1 MVYKANDSIISIQ
14 AETTQPIYTNVVF
27 WSYDR
32 GTAKL
37 RFKLIKGNTPLSLA
51 EGTTVPIR
59 LMFKSTTA
67 EGGYGKHDYLATIE
81 DRLNGIVS
89 IVLEDNILGYQGRV
103 DGSIYI
109 DFPNNQ
115 SLDTAGRF
123 TFSIKRSPIDDSTP
137 ELEDYY
143 FNGFSQMIDKVE
155 KIVLQTTAEINQAAD
170 DVTKKLNDA
179 DVSLG
184 KLNQEVKNLEG
195 KINEG
200 EQYFVT
206 KSSTEKGLLIYKNNF
221 ITTEDWNS
229 LQTSGIYY
237 CAGATGENM
246 PISGTLYGYLVV
258 IKSASVVVQ
267 LFISNGNF
275 YNRIMSGSPLTWFNW
290 NKLSNDSTV
299 VHNSGN
305 ESIDGFKD
313 FRQIPTVNNVS
324 VALDQFISKTVK
336 TTNTTD
342 FTNESS
348 VRFERDGRSVVA
360 NFSITNKSAN
370 FAGWKNLMAF
380 PKGYTPTSLK
390 DWGGTLANKTNRN
403 PALSVYANGSGIV
416 VMVST
421 TNLPEN
427 QECSGTVSYFTNDVW
442 PNE

>member
-109 DFPNNQ
+109 DFPNHQ

-155 KIVLQTTAEINQAAD
+155 KIVLQTTAEINQVAD
-170 DVTKKLNDA
+170 DVTKKLIDA

>member
-1 MVYKANDSIISIQ
+1 MVYKVNDSIISIQ
-14 AETTQPIYTNVVF
+14 VEAMQPIYTNIVF
-27 WSYDR
+27 WSHDR

-37 RFKLIKGNTPLSLA
+37 RFKLIKGNTPLILA

-67 EGGYGKHDYLATIE
+67 EGGYGKHDYLATVE

-123 TFSIKRSPIDDSTP
+123 TFYIKRSPIDDSTP

-143 FNGFSQMIDKVE
+143 FNGFSQVIDKVE
-155 KIVLQTTAEINQAAD
+155 KIVLQTKAEINQAVD
-170 DVTKKLNDA
+170 DVAKKINDT
-179 DVSLG
+179 DVSLEN
-184 KLNQEVKNLEG
+184 LNQEVKNLEG

-206 KSSTEKGLLIYKNNF
+206 KSSIEKGLMIYKEQY
-221 ITTEDWNS
+221 ITTENWDDI
-229 LQTSGIYY
+229 QESGIYY

-246 PISGTLYGYLVV
+246 PISGTLYGYLIV
-258 IKSASVVVQ
+258 IKSASVIVQ

-275 YNRIMSGSPLTWFNW
+275 YNRVMSGSPLTWFNW

-313 FRQIPTVNNVS
+313 FQQTPTVNSVP
-324 VALDQFISKTVK
+324 VALDQFVSKTVK
-336 TTNTTD
+336 TMNTTD

-348 VRFERDGRSVVA
+348 VRFERWGRLVVA
-360 NFSITNKSAN
+360 NFEITNKSAN
-370 FAGWKNLMAF
+370 FAGWENLMPF

-403 PALSVYANGSGIV
+403 PALSVYANASGIA

-427 QECSGTVSYFTNDVW
+427 QECSGTVSYFTNDAW
-442 PNE
+442 PN